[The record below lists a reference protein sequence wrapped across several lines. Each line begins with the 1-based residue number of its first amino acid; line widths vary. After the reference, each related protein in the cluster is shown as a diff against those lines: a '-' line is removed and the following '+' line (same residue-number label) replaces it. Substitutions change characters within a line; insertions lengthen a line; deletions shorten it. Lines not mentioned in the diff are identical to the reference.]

1 MKLRAILLLSLAV
14 ALLGI
19 AAAGAAATGR
29 AGPPPVG
36 AGLTLRGGGYVLAPA
51 ATACQTDLTGF
62 RKPVRSPAIASGGAY
77 RLAAPAAPADTSGC
91 CCKGYLPILR
101 R

>member
-1 MKLRAILLLSLAV
+1 MKLRAILLLALAV

-19 AAAGAAATGR
+19 AAA
-29 AGPPPVG
+29 
-36 AGLTLRGGGYVLAPA
+36 
-51 ATACQTDLTGF
+51 
-62 RKPVRSPAIASGGAY
+62 GAY